1 MGITVLGRKLQIDG
15 NRAAA
20 DYAAYEDPAAYHK
33 GGDVWHFVDLK
44 DAAGR
49 IARIAVI
56 RNGGLEDG
64 MSAKAPLSRKIIKDE
79 VRGLL
84 DDESL
89 LKERFRTARRTRGL
103 FRTLTEVASQD
114 SRYVT
119 LREHVEMMMQ
129 LEGKLESALVIL
141 KGTMADIAET
151 GSYDEEKMEACL
163 DDYVRNYL
171 FPLEY
176 EIQVKGYLLQAVYSD
191 LHADLEAKRFRLGRY
206 RSGRLRK
213 HAEMM
218 AGLDMKNTPWV
229 TILEENLEKPMDD
242 NTGDEKMIAALKRHL
257 KRQSELKAES
267 IIYNEAGCI

>member
-1 MGITVLGRKLQIDG
+1 MGITVHGRKLLIDG
-15 NRAAA
+15 DRAAA
-20 DYAAYEDPAAYHK
+20 DYAAYEDASPYHK
-33 GGDVWHFVDLK
+33 DGHVWRFIDLK

-56 RNGGLEDG
+56 RNRRIEGG
-64 MSAKAPLSRKIIKDE
+64 MSAKAALSRKIIRDE
-79 VRGLL
+79 VRSLL

-89 LKERFRTARRTRGL
+89 LKERCRTDRRTLGL
-103 FRTLTEVASQD
+103 LGTLAEVASQD
-114 SRYVT
+114 SRYVP
-119 LREHVEMMMQ
+119 LREHVEMMTQ
-129 LEGKLESALVIL
+129 LEGKLESALLIL
-141 KGTMADIAET
+141 KGRMAEIDET

-191 LHADLEAKRFRLGRY
+191 LHAGLEAKRFGLGRF

-218 AGLDMKNTPWV
+218 AGLDMKNTPWI
-229 TILEENLEKPMDD
+229 TILEENLEKPLDD
-242 NTGDEKMIAALKRHL
+242 KTGDKKMIAALKRHL
-257 KRQSELKAES
+257 NRQSELKAES
-267 IIYNEAGCI
+267 ILYTESGRI